1 MRVCSSYTHVNN
13 RNGHPTN
20 LFIYL
25 FIKTA
30 HHKLARAWILQ
41 RAQLSRQLLFCFFCC
56 CFVHTKQSGHQFGT
70 TLLHYYSSSSSRKRR
85 RRRRREY
92 EALHAN

>member
-1 MRVCSSYTHVNN
+1 MRVSSSYTHFHNKN
-13 RNGHPTN
+13 EHPTS

-41 RAQLSRQLLFCFFCC
+41 RAQLSRQLLFLFLLLLLLFCT
-56 CFVHTKQSGHQFGT
+56 HKTEWPPNWYNTT
-70 TLLHYYSSSSSRKRR
+70 TLIH
-85 RRRRREY
+85 
-92 EALHAN
+92 